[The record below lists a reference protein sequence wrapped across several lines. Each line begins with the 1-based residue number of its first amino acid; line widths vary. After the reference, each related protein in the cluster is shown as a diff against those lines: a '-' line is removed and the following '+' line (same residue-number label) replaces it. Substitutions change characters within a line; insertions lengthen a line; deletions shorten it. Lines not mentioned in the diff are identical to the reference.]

1 MADESE
7 DIPVFDP
14 SAMKK
19 KKKKKVELDLGD
31 AAGAADEA
39 AEAVGE
45 MSLDGDDPMA
55 MFGKKKKK
63 KKEVTTEE
71 GEAAEDAE
79 GEAGLGEFGTK
90 KKKKKKKALD
100 LDGLD
105 DLDDDEGEKE
115 NEEEKS
121 SKKSGSGLPWDG
133 STRDYHYEELL
144 GRIFGILRANNPEL
158 AGEKT
163 KTILK
168 PPQVLREGTKKTV
181 FVNFTELCKTM
192 HRQGEHVMGYLN
204 AELGTSGSLDGQE
217 RLIMKGRFTPKV
229 FEGVLRRY
237 VNEYVICN
245 MCKSTDTLL
254 NREQR
259 LFMLRCQSCGASR
272 SVSAV
277 KTGFVAQVGRRK
289 KT

>member
-1 MADESE
+1 MAGELDAVA
-7 DIPVFDP
+7 DFG
-14 SAMKK
+14 AKK
-19 KKKKKVELDLGD
+19 KKKKKV
-31 AAGAADEA
+31 
-39 AEAVGE
+39 
-45 MSLDGDDPMA
+45 
-55 MFGKKKKK
+55 
-63 KKEVTTEE
+63 
-71 GEAAEDAE
+71 
-79 GEAGLGEFGTK
+79 
-90 KKKKKKKALD
+90 LD

-105 DLDDDEGEKE
+105 GLDGDGGGEDDDDDGAA
-115 NEEEKS
+115 
-121 SKKSGSGLPWDG
+121 KKGSGLPWEG

-144 GRIFGILRANNPEL
+144 GRVFGILRANNPEL

-181 FVNFTELCKTM
+181 FVNFTELCKVM
-192 HRQGEHVMGYLN
+192 HRQPDHVMGYLN
-204 AELGTSGSLDGQE
+204 AELGTSGSLDGQL

-229 FEGVLRRY
+229 FEGILRRY

-254 NREQR
+254 SREQR

-272 SVSAV
+272 SVTAV
-277 KTGFVAQVGRRK
+277 KTGFMAQIGRRK

>member
-1 MADESE
+1 MADENE
-7 DIPVFDP
+7 DIPTFDP

-19 KKKKKVELDLGD
+19 KKKKKVELVLGD
-31 AAGAADEA
+31 GAAAADEA
-39 AEAVGE
+39 AEGMDE
-45 MSLDGDDPMA
+45 MSLDDPTA

-63 KKEVTTEE
+63 KKEVTDEE
-71 GEAAEDAE
+71 G
-79 GEAGLGEFGTK
+79 GEPAGEEELGDFGAK
-90 KKKKKKKALD
+90 KKKKKKKVLD

-105 DLDDDEGEKE
+105 DLDDDAAEGEKAAE
-115 NEEEKS
+115 DEVKKS
-121 SKKSGSGLPWDG
+121 SSGLPWEG
-133 STRDYHYEELL
+133 STREYHYEELL

-158 AGEKT
+158 AGEKV

-289 KT
+289 RT

>member
-1 MADESE
+1 
-7 DIPVFDP
+7 
-14 SAMKK
+14 MKK
-19 KKKKKVELDLGD
+19 KKKKKVDLDLGD
-31 AAGAADEA
+31 GAADEA
-39 AEAVGE
+39 AEGVADL
-45 MSLDGDDPMA
+45 SLDGGDDPTA
-55 MFGKKKKK
+55 LFGKKKKK
-63 KKEVTTEE
+63 KPK
-71 GEAAEDAE
+71 DAE
-79 GEAGLGEFGTK
+79 GGDESLEGGGDDGELGEFGAK
-90 KKKKKKKALD
+90 KKKKKKKVLD

-105 DLDDDEGEKE
+105 DLDGEEDGDENDASAANTKG
-115 NEEEKS
+115 S
-121 SKKSGSGLPWDG
+121 SGLPWEG

-144 GRIFGILRANNPEL
+144 GRVFGILRANNPEL
-158 AGEKT
+158 SGEKT

-181 FVNFTELCKTM
+181 FVNFTELCKMM

-254 NREQR
+254 HREQR
-259 LFMLRCQSCGASR
+259 LFMLRCQNCGASR

-277 KTGFVAQVGRRK
+277 KTGFMAQVGRRK